1 MDSRILQGKQKV
13 TEMSMIT
20 EYERRQLKAANDSG
34 RVPAVFIHGLWL
46 LAGSWDRWKVLF
58 EDAGFAAIAPQW
70 PDDPESVDDANA
82 HPEVFASSTDS
93 GSSGH

>member
-1 MDSRILQGKQKV
+1 
-13 TEMSMIT
+13 MIT

-46 LAGSWDRWKVLF
+46 LAGSWDGWKVLF

-70 PDDPESVDDANA
+70 PDDQNQLMMPTPTRRLPTRPWAKLRIIWEQ
-82 HPEVFASSTDS
+82 
-93 GSSGH
+93 